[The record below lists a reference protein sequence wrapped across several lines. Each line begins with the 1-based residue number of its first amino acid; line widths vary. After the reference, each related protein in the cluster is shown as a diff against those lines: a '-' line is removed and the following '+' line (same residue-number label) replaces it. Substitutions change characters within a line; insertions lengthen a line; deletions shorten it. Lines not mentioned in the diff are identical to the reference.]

1 MLYLCPTCAPAVLNC
16 DDSAI
21 EDIDVLDAI
30 KSLGLVAY
38 VGVAYVGDINPHARY
53 CATCDCSLD
62 YFATA
67 TAVEPA

>member
-16 DDSAI
+16 DVSAI
-21 EDIDVLDAI
+21 GDTAVIDAI
-30 KSLGLVAY
+30 ESLGLVAY
-38 VGVAYVGDINPHARY
+38 VGETGPYGHY